1 MVGKFE
7 QLMLLGMLFFIMLGM
22 GAALTPKDFV
32 LALKRPRA
40 LAIALVGQFGIMPLL
55 GFLLAWALALPPAY
69 ALGLILMAAMPG
81 GTTSNIFTYFA
92 RGNLALS
99 VLATVNSTLF
109 AAVLTPVAVLGY
121 TSLLF
126 SASEVRLPAEN
137 LVASLVV
144 LLVPVLI
151 GMALRRWNANLGAM
165 VELAG
170 SALGIL
176 FILVLIVTW
185 VPRNYALLAAA
196 PVALYAGAIGLG
208 WTGFAAGYGFSRL
221 LGLSPRDANTV
232 SLEIGIQNGPLAIG
246 IVLLSFSGTLQQ
258 DVLFVPALYALFI
271 VLSASA
277 LTVFYRRMNM
287 PRGPAAAALL

>member
-22 GAALTPKDFV
+22 GAALTPKDFL
-32 LALKRPRA
+32 LALKRPRGIFIA
-40 LAIALVGQFGIMPLL
+40 LAGQFGIMPLL
-55 GFLLAWALALPPAY
+55 GFALAWSLALPPAY

-99 VLATVNSTLF
+99 VLATVNSTVF
-109 AAVLTPVAVLGY
+109 AVILTPLTVILYGAVLLAGTDIRIP
-121 TSLLF
+121 
-126 SASEVRLPAEN
+126 REN
-137 LVASLVV
+137 VIASLVV

-151 GMALRRWNANLGAM
+151 GMAIRRWNANIGALI
-165 VELAG
+165 ELAG

-176 FILVLIVTW
+176 FIVILMVTW

-208 WTGFAAGYGFSRL
+208 WTGFLCGYWFSRL
-221 LGLSPRDANTV
+221 VGLNRRDANTV
-232 SLEIGIQNGPLAIG
+232 SLEIGIQNAPLAIG
-246 IVLLSFSGTLQQ
+246 IVLLSFSGTQQ
-258 DVLFVPALYALFI
+258 QEVLFVPALYALFI
-271 VLSASA
+271 VLSAT
-277 LTVFYRRMNM
+277 LVTFYYRRMNT
-287 PRGPAAAALL
+287 PKDLSAAALL